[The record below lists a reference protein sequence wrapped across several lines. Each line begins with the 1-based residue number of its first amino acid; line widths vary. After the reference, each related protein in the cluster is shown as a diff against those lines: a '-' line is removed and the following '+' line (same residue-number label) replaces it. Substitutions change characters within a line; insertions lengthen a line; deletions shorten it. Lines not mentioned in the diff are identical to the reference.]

1 MAKKA
6 RYAATNENLIKHS
19 LEPAMRWLIAA
30 ALDRSTLTYGEVKAR
45 LEREASFS
53 TIFATRIGLVAGELM
68 YKIQDVEPDAPLIN
82 VLVVSQQDG
91 RPSKGAGGFM
101 AQRFGV
107 PKLAEDGAKKRYPGL
122 WERNFSR
129 AADEV
134 YAYGAQEW
142 ADLYERV
149 FGRPLTRDG
158 IEQERDKRKQGK
170 EKDGVQTGRRY
181 GPGGEGP
188 LHKALRLWVCD
199 NPQALSRRFAG
210 ALAETEF
217 DLDSGD
223 RVDVVYQCADRTIVI
238 EVKSR
243 ISNAI
248 DLRRGV
254 FQCIKYRAVKCAM
267 DVRPDPP
274 VEAWLVTEEPV
285 KGEIAAL
292 LKRHKI
298 KHFLAPLDRK

>member
-1 MAKKA
+1 MARRA
-6 RYAATNENLIKHS
+6 RYAATNENLIKLS
-19 LEPAMRWLIAA
+19 LEPALRWLIAA

-53 TIFATRIGLVAGELM
+53 TIFATRIGVVAGALM
-68 YKIQDVEPDAPLIN
+68 HKIQEVEPDAPLIN
-82 VLVVSQQDG
+82 VLVVSQKDG

-101 AQRFGV
+101 AERFGV
-107 PKLAEDGAKKRYPGL
+107 PKLAEDGAKERYPAL
-122 WERNFSR
+122 WERNFVR

-134 YAYGAQEW
+134 YSYGAEDW
-142 ADLYERV
+142 ADLFARV
-149 FGRPLTRDG
+149 FNRPLPQDS
-158 IEQERDKRKQGK
+158 IDQERDKRKQGK

-181 GPGGEGP
+181 GEGGEGP
-188 LHKALRLWVCD
+188 LHKALRLWVCE
-199 NPQALSRRFAG
+199 NPEALSRRFAG

-223 RVDVVYQCADRTIVI
+223 RVDVVYQCAERTIVI

-243 ISNAI
+243 ISDAI

-254 FQCIKYRAVKCAM
+254 FQCIKYRAVKSAM
-267 DVRPDPP
+267 DVRPDAP

-298 KHFLAPLDRK
+298 KHFLAPQDRD